1 MELQTVLENRR
12 SIRAYDPEKK
22 VEKSQIEEMIQ
33 AAIYAPSWKNSQT
46 ARYYVAM
53 SEEVKEKIRTECMPE
68 MNAAKVQDAPVL
80 IVTTF
85 VGHRSGFERDGQ
97 PTNEAGEGWGF
108 YDMGLHNGNL
118 LLKATELGLDTLVIG
133 IRDADKLRSVLSIPE
148 TEIMGAVI
156 AVGYRAVN
164 PQMPLRKRVED
175 IAKFY

>member
-148 TEIMGAVI
+148 TEIVGAVI
-156 AVGYRAVN
+156 AVGYRAVD
-164 PQMPLRKRVED
+164 PQMPPRKSVED